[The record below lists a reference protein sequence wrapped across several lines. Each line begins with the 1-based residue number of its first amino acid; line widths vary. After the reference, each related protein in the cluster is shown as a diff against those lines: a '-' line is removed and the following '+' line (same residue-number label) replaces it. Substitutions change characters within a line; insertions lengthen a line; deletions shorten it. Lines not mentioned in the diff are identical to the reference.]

1 MAPSSALCVTGFCA
15 SLPIAPSPTEASCP
29 SINFLATIAPS
40 FPACAGNDTC
50 RGVVAMS
57 RLTGTA
63 TAAVRW
69 VGAEIAPL
77 VLLTLAVV
85 LVWVSVWK
93 VWLPAPDAGTPSRR
107 SVTLAIVLL
116 VLGVGA
122 AVIGVFHDR
131 LRRIELT
138 RTGVSITLTQPER
151 VGLGALVE
159 RLAASGAPP
168 AKVAE
173 AIRRY

>member
-77 VLLTLAVV
+77 VLLPLAAV

-93 VWLPAPDAGTPSRR
+93 VWLPSPEAGAPSRR

-116 VLGVGA
+116 VLGVRGG
-122 AVIGVFHDR
+122 VIAVFHDR
-131 LRRIELT
+131 LRRIAPS
-138 RTGVSITLTQPER
+138 RTGLT
-151 VGLGALVE
+151 VAL
-159 RLAASGAPP
+159 APP
-168 AKVAE
+168 G
-173 AIRRY
+173 RGGGG

>member
-1 MAPSSALCVTGFCA
+1 
-15 SLPIAPSPTEASCP
+15 
-29 SINFLATIAPS
+29 
-40 FPACAGNDTC
+40 
-50 RGVVAMS
+50 MS
-57 RLTGTA
+57 RLKGTA

-77 VLLTLAVV
+77 VLLPLAAV

-93 VWLPAPDAGTPSRR
+93 IWLPSPDAGTPSRR

-122 AVIGVFHDR
+122 AVIAVFHDR
-131 LRRIELT
+131 LRRIELS
-138 RTGVSITLTQPER
+138 RTGLAVTLTPTER
-151 VGLGALVE
+151 DGLGSLVE
-159 RLAASGAPP
+159 QLVQKGASP

-173 AIRRY
+173 AIRRYLDAVQTRRPRAKALAGDGSGLTAAQAQALAERIAEQTA

>member
-1 MAPSSALCVTGFCA
+1 
-15 SLPIAPSPTEASCP
+15 
-29 SINFLATIAPS
+29 
-40 FPACAGNDTC
+40 
-50 RGVVAMS
+50 MS

-69 VGAEIAPL
+69 VGAEIAPI
-77 VLLTLAVV
+77 VLLPLAAV

-93 VWLPAPDAGTPSRR
+93 VWLPSPDAGTPSRR

-116 VLGVGA
+116 VLGVSA

-131 LRRIELT
+131 LRRIELS
-138 RTGVSITLTQPER
+138 RSGLTVALTPPER
-151 VGLGALVE
+151 DGLGALVE
-159 RLAASGAPP
+159 RLAQKGASS

-173 AIRRY
+173 AVRRYLDALQSTRPAHVKGLTAETGGSLTAAQAHALAERIADETL